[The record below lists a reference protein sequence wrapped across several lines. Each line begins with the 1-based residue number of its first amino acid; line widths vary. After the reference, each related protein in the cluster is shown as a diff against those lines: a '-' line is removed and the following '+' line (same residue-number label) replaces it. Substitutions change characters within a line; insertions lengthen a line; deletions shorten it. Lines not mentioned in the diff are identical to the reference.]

1 MLEWTG
7 ERYLPFIEPSI
18 CGAQI
23 HYEHLH
29 RYAFV
34 AQYVKGKKVL
44 DLASGEGYG
53 TYILSKTADYV
64 VGVEIDHQA
73 VTHASNTYIKE
84 NIEFK
89 EGSILNIP
97 ITGEKIFDV
106 IVCFEAI
113 EHIEDHATLF
123 IEIKRLLKENGI
135 LIISTPNKKLYTDDA
150 GYNNPF
156 HVKELYYSEF
166 STILKKNFSH
176 IYVFGQRVFSGS
188 SIYPASMKA
197 TNSSSEFVISL
208 EDSRFSFDKD
218 DEKVPIYFIAIAS
231 NEKLNPKN
239 IQRSYLVDK
248 SNTEIAIFQDI
259 IKQNSA
265 TIQSLEHTIIQKDS
279 LLSTTAAKVQSLE
292 HVVIQKDSQLTEI
305 TIKVQSLEQIISI
318 KDQQLLELSDQLQS
332 LREQVQSLREQV
344 QSLRDENNSMKQSM
358 TYQLTMKFHKKIIGK
373 LFPEGTHRRRFYYL
387 GLKGGRIFINEGL
400 NSFWRQFKEKLLHK
414 PIPWKKITVPS
425 INITGIQNSD
435 DITPIATSVSIII
448 PTKNAGPDFE
458 ANLEKIS
465 QQKGVQTIE
474 IIIIDSGSTD
484 KTLEIAR
491 KYGAKIF
498 QIDQET
504 FNHGTTRNFGAE
516 NAKGEYLCFLVQD
529 AFPIGHY
536 WLYEMVNVLNM
547 DQQIAAAT
555 CRQIPRSDAD
565 LFACFGLWQ
574 HYTYTLDSQSDRVY
588 EYHSDFNALPG
599 EEKRR
604 LAGLDDVS
612 CLIRKII
619 FEKYR
624 FRKIQ
629 SSEDLDLGKR
639 FIQEGYKNA
648 FLFSVGVIHSH
659 NRDAGYFLN
668 RSFIDTKTVSEIV
681 GYNTQQITDN
691 CTLSEAFGSIITLYN
706 SLNFTLFSLGKS
718 AFSLPTRE
726 LCIKIRSNIVNN
738 FRYCEHNSDQNTSL
752 LENNEHSPGDAILAL
767 TKHLDHKPEYSN
779 INQNN
784 LILDQYVW
792 VINNFLGYIEIFD
805 SIEDKKDEFIECYYK
820 IFSVVAGASL
830 ASYYLHKSV
839 KNDIGKEL
847 ELINL
852 ELSKGV

>member
-73 VTHASNTYIKE
+73 VNHASNTYIKE

-97 ITGEKIFDV
+97 IEGEHIFDV

-113 EHIEDHATLF
+113 EHIEDHGTLF
-123 IEIKRLLKENGI
+123 TEIKRLLKENGI
-135 LIISTPNKKLYTDDA
+135 LIISTPNKKLYSDDT
-150 GYNNPF
+150 GYNNQF

-166 STILKKNFSH
+166 LTILKKNFSN

-197 TNSSSEFVISL
+197 TTSSSEFVISL

-218 DEKVPIYFIAIAS
+218 DDKVPIYFIAIAS
-231 NEKLNPKN
+231 NEKLSPKS

-265 TIQSLEHTIIQKDS
+265 TIHSLEHTIIQKDS
-279 LLSTTAAKVQSLE
+279 LLATAAANIQSLE
-292 HVVIQKDSQLTEI
+292 QVVIQKDSQLTEI
-305 TIKVQSLEQIISI
+305 SGKVLSLEQILSI

-332 LREQVQSLREQV
+332 SREQVQSLREQL
-344 QSLRDENNSMKQSM
+344 QSLKDENNSMKQSM
-358 TYQLTMKFHKKIIGK
+358 TYQLSMKFHKKIIGK
-373 LFPEGTHRRRFYYL
+373 LFPEETRRRRFYYL
-387 GLKGGRIFINEGL
+387 GLKGGRLFINEGWK
-400 NSFWRQFKEKLLHK
+400 SFWIQFKAKLLNK
-414 PIPWKKITVPS
+414 PIPWEKITVPS
-425 INITGIQNSD
+425 INYTGIQKSD
-435 DITPIATSVSIII
+435 DKTPIATSVSVII
-448 PTKNAGPDFE
+448 PTKNAGPSFE
-458 ANLEKIS
+458 TILEKIS
-465 QQKGVQTIE
+465 RQKGIQTTE
-474 IIIIDSGSTD
+474 IVIIDSGSTD
-484 KTLEIAR
+484 KTVEIAR
-491 KYGAKIF
+491 KFGAKIF
-498 QIDQET
+498 QIDQEN

-516 NAKGEYLCFLVQD
+516 NATGEYLCFLVQD
-529 AFPIGHY
+529 SFPIGYY
-536 WLYEMVNVLNM
+536 WLYEMVNVLNK

-574 HYTYTLDSQSDRVY
+574 HYTHTLDAQSDRIC
-588 EYHSDFNALPG
+588 EYQSDFNALPG

-612 CLIRKII
+612 CLIRKNI
-619 FEKYR
+619 FEKFW

-668 RSFIDTKTVSEIV
+668 RSFVDTKTVTDII
-681 GYNTQQITDN
+681 GHNTQQITDD
-691 CTLSEAFGSIITLYN
+691 CTVSEVFDSIIVLYN
-706 SLNFTLFSLGKS
+706 SLNFTFFSLGKP
-718 AFSLPTRE
+718 AFSFSTRE
-726 LCIKIRSNIVNN
+726 LCMKIRLNLVNN
-738 FRYCEHNSDQNTSL
+738 FRYCEQNYDQNESL
-752 LENNEHSPGDAILAL
+752 LENNERSPGDEILAL
-767 TKHLDHKPEYSN
+767 VKHLDLKPEYTN
-779 INQNN
+779 KKQNN
-784 LILDQYVW
+784 LILDQYLW
-792 VINNFLGYIEIFD
+792 VINNFLEYVEIFD
-805 SIEDKKDEFIECYYK
+805 SIEDKKDEFIDSYYK
-820 IFSVVAGASL
+820 IFSVVTGASL
-830 ASYYLHKSV
+830 ASYYLQKSV
-839 KNDIGKEL
+839 MNDIGKEL
-847 ELINL
+847 EQINFA
-852 ELSKGV
+852 LSRGV

>member
-1 MLEWTG
+1 MDYCLSLPFDQYQRYKLVSDIIDKFRTK
-7 ERYLPFIEPSI
+7 ERKFKILDVGAGFEENLKKFLPFDDIYCLDKEYPPEYSHKEYFIKGDILMMEFIEKYDFVVAIDVYEHISQIDRKKFIDILIPLSDIATIIAAPFDQDEVRKCEFFANEVYRNSHGSDHIWLKEHISNGLPSLSHTIKIFENNNLNCVRIPNGYLPRWFEMISTYLMTENNTQFSQI
-18 CGAQI
+18 MSELYEFYNI
-23 HYEHLH
+23 HYYPYDNKDPAYRQILIISKDKLPNFSDLISIDDQPDKISDEDKLLKSFTEKIRKMFEFDKVSCLSQTITILNQTLTSKELQLTDITNHVSNLNQVIANKDCAIENKDLQLLDITNH
-29 RYAFV
+29 VSNLNQVIANKDQELTQIKSSIIWQTTMKF
-34 AQYVKGKKVL
+34 QKKVL
-44 DLASGEGYG
+44 DRLFKQG
-53 TYILSKTADYV
+53 T
-64 VGVEIDHQA
+64 
-73 VTHASNTYIKE
+73 
-84 NIEFK
+84 
-89 EGSILNIP
+89 
-97 ITGEKIFDV
+97 
-106 IVCFEAI
+106 
-113 EHIEDHATLF
+113 
-123 IEIKRLLKENGI
+123 
-135 LIISTPNKKLYTDDA
+135 
-150 GYNNPF
+150 
-156 HVKELYYSEF
+156 
-166 STILKKNFSH
+166 
-176 IYVFGQRVFSGS
+176 
-188 SIYPASMKA
+188 
-197 TNSSSEFVISL
+197 
-208 EDSRFSFDKD
+208 
-218 DEKVPIYFIAIAS
+218 
-231 NEKLNPKN
+231 
-239 IQRSYLVDK
+239 
-248 SNTEIAIFQDI
+248 
-259 IKQNSA
+259 
-265 TIQSLEHTIIQKDS
+265 
-279 LLSTTAAKVQSLE
+279 
-292 HVVIQKDSQLTEI
+292 
-305 TIKVQSLEQIISI
+305 
-318 KDQQLLELSDQLQS
+318 
-332 LREQVQSLREQV
+332 
-344 QSLRDENNSMKQSM
+344 
-358 TYQLTMKFHKKIIGK
+358 
-373 LFPEGTHRRRFYYL
+373 RRRKIHDL
-387 GLKGGRIFINEGL
+387 GIKGSKILFNEGL

-498 QIDQET
+498 QIDPEN

-516 NAKGEYLCFLVQD
+516 NATGEYLCFLVQD

-536 WLYEMVNVLNM
+536 WLYEMVNVLDR

-588 EYHSDFNALPG
+588 GYQGDFNTLPG

-639 FIQEGYKNA
+639 FIQDGYKNA

-691 CTLSEAFGSIITLYN
+691 CTLSETFGSIITLYN

-726 LCIKIRSNIVNN
+726 LCLKIRSNMVNN
-738 FRYCEHNSDQNTSL
+738 FRYCENNSDQNTSL
-752 LENNEHSPGDAILAL
+752 LENNEHSPGNAIVAL

-830 ASYYLHKSV
+830 ASYYLHKSE
-839 KNDIGKEL
+839 KNDMGKEL